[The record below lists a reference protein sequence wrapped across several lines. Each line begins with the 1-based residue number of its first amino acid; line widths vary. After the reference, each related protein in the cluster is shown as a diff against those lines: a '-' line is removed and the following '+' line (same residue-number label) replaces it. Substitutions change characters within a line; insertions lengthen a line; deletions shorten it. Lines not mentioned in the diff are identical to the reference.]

1 MSRSLDKNEGRWKD
15 LWYDWHTRGIE
26 RINGS
31 QKKNINVFCRHL
43 HPTTILIHHWRKKNH
58 AIPFMEIEKVAK
70 IQHRLLAKE
79 AKEQKEAG
87 LIKHSRRL

>member
-1 MSRSLDKNEGRWKD
+1 
-15 LWYDWHTRGIE
+15 
-26 RINGS
+26 
-31 QKKNINVFCRHL
+31 
-43 HPTTILIHHWRKKNH
+43 
-58 AIPFMEIEKVAK
+58 MEIEKVAK